1 MSRTDPQMKIR
12 VPPDLK
18 DWIDRKAKDEQRT
31 KNAQI
36 VRILTR
42 AMIEDGIR
50 KEGKC

>member
-1 MSRTDPQMKIR
+1 MKIR
-12 VPPDLK
+12 VSSDLK

-42 AMIEDGIR
+42 AMIEDEM
-50 KEGKC
+50 KKGKQ

>member
-18 DWIDRKAKDEQRT
+18 DWIDRKAMDEQRT

-42 AMIEDGIR
+42 AMIDDEIR
-50 KEGKC
+50 KDRK